1 MIKQLVITFF
11 LVSSLLFFSSCTIFG
26 LGDSEESAEA
36 EDYYSGEDEYADEE
50 AGELISDQDQ
60 DLGETED
67 APQEGEESDLGMSE
81 EDIQYIDE
89 EDEEFL
95 AEEGENIEVEDD
107 EEDSLGGGEEIIDA
121 GAETS
126 DSVDQAYNDGSESS
140 SFFQSDAKKTKP
152 RTSIPAKKQWISYKK
167 IKSQPYNTG
176 GFLVNAVYIA
186 RPGENIQGISN
197 KIFNSDQVNQLYAIN
212 PHLKARDLKVGDK
225 IYYQS
230 PNRPQDSSQIL
241 FYFEDNGMSPSYHQ
255 IQVGENIRTIASQLL
270 GHTNSWKEIW
280 ATNPHLDS
288 KGVVNESI
296 NIKYWLPGTVA
307 QAPIESPM
315 ETESPP
321 PADTDTLPSPPL
333 EEETPNVPPD
343 NPMAEDDI
351 PVPPSDDEVGDSEEA
366 SPGKMKESSSGGGF
380 SQMDMTLAGVLALGA
395 LICAFMII
403 KKRRKKKEFD
413 YTAANFEIDE

>member
-11 LVSSLLFFSSCTIFG
+11 LVSSILFFSSCTIFG
-26 LGDSEESAEA
+26 LGDSEENAEA
-36 EDYYSGEDEYADEE
+36 EDYYSEEGEE
-50 AGELISDQDQ
+50 AGELISDQGQ
-60 DLGETED
+60 ELSEIEGVSK
-67 APQEGEESDLGMSE
+67 EGEESDLGMNE

-95 AEEGENIEVEDD
+95 AEEGEDIEVEDE
-107 EEDSLGGGEEIIDA
+107 EEDSLGGGEEISDA

-126 DSVDQAYNDGSESS
+126 DSVDTAYNDGSESS
-140 SFFQSDAKKTKP
+140 SFFQSDTKKTTP
-152 RTSIPAKKQWISYKK
+152 RTSIPTKKQWVSYKK

-176 GFLVNAVYIA
+176 GFLVNAVYIV
-186 RPGENIQGISN
+186 RQDENIQSISN
-197 KIFNSDQVNQLYAIN
+197 KIFSSDQVSQLYAIN

-241 FYFEDNGMSPSYHQ
+241 FYFEDNGISPSYHQ

-280 ATNPHLDS
+280 ATNPNLDS

-296 NIKYWLPGTVA
+296 NIKYWSPGTIA
-307 QAPIESPM
+307 QAPVESPM

-321 PADTDTLPSPPL
+321 PVNTETDTLPSPPL

-343 NPMAEDDI
+343 DPIAEDI
-351 PVPPSDDEVGDSEEA
+351 PKPPSDEA
-366 SPGKMKESSSGGGF
+366 SLESPASSGKMKESSSRGGF
-380 SQMDMTLAGVLALGA
+380 SQMDMVLAGVLALGA